1 MHSKAKIYIA
11 GILLAGQCIVA
22 GGPHTMHAVAALSI
36 NHECAAH
43 HGPGSNGLHSQGCDH
58 NHACHDDSMV
68 RNRIPYR
75 MSAERIMSV
84 ALEHDTRIQSD
95 CIFCRLLSQTGED
108 SLERPG
114 VATQTCHTESL
125 NVIHKKR
132 QGFPS
137 NHWARGPPS
146 A

>member
-1 MHSKAKIYIA
+1 MHSKTKTYIA
-11 GILLAGQCIVA
+11 GILLAGQCIIA

-84 ALEHDTRIQSD
+84 ALE
-95 CIFCRLLSQTGED
+95 LS
-108 SLERPG
+108 L
-114 VATQTCHTESL
+114 
-125 NVIHKKR
+125 IHI
-132 QGFPS
+132 
-137 NHWARGPPS
+137 
-146 A
+146 